1 MKAYVATSEK
11 QRLIMR
17 LILVLITSLTAVV
30 NAAEPYSP
38 PLRQDYPNNLYWG
51 DTHVHTYLSP
61 DAYPL
66 GSRVTPDEAYRF
78 AKGETI
84 LASGGDKVRLQRP
97 LDFLMVSDHAENMG
111 VMPRLAAGDPRLL
124 KTEDGR
130 RYFKLFPEL
139 PTLHDVLK
147 ARSLDEYQTKN
158 MALANAKAA
167 KGGDYGIDT
176 DFRREVWEGVV
187 AIAEKHN
194 DPGKFTTFAGY
205 EYSSATPAML
215 HRNVVYVGGPEYTRA
230 WLPFSSNDSKNPE
243 DLWSHLER
251 YRKESGSDVIAIPH
265 NTNISNG
272 QQFKTVTY
280 DGKPLTRDYASTK
293 SSIEPIMEVTQFK
306 GDSETHPLIS
316 PNDEFADFE
325 RLRLPKTEEMARQ
338 SYARGALK
346 TGLDLAAKLRVNP
359 YKLGMIGST
368 DTHQG
373 LATADEDNLAD
384 TGAYRYSTRLRFSAS
399 GYAAVWARENT
410 REAIFSAM
418 KRREVYATTGP
429 RITLRFF
436 GGWNFESDDAHDP
449 YLAEIGYRNGVP
461 MGGDLVQPGERRV
474 APTFLLHAVK
484 DPDGANLDRIQII
497 KGWRDIKGRLHEK
510 IHDVAWSGDRSIGKD
525 DKLPAV
531 GSSVDVKTASYLN
544 SIGSHSLSTTWTDP
558 DFNSKEAA
566 FYYVR
571 VLQIPTPR
579 WQTYDASF
587 YNLKEISEPA
597 VIQERAY
604 SSPIWYTPQ
613 SMGSE

>member
-84 LASGGDKVRLQRP
+84 VASGGDKVRLQRP

-124 KTEDGR
+124 KTEDGQR
-130 RYFKLFPEL
+130 NFKLLSEL
-139 PTLHDVLK
+139 PTLREMLK
-147 ARSLDEYQTKN
+147 AKSLEEYQTRY
-158 MALANAKAA
+158 MALATAKAA
-167 KGGDYGIDT
+167 KSGDYGIDT

-205 EYSSATPAML
+205 EYSSAAPAML
-215 HRNVVYVGGPEYTRA
+215 HRNVVYVGGPTHTRA
-230 WLPFSSNDSKNPE
+230 WLPFSSYDSKNPE

-265 NTNISNG
+265 NTNLSNG
-272 QQFKTVTY
+272 QQFNTVTY

-325 RLRLPKTEEMARQ
+325 TLRNPETEEIARQ

-346 TGLDLAAKLRVNP
+346 TGLEFAVKLGVNP

-384 TGAYRYSTRLRFSAS
+384 PGPYRYSSRLQFSAS

-436 GGWNFESDDAHDP
+436 GGWDFESDDALGPH
-449 YLAEIGYRNGVP
+449 LAEIGYRNGVP
-461 MGGDLVQPGERRV
+461 MGGDLVQPGARRE

-484 DPDGANLDRIQII
+484 DPVGANLDRIQII

-531 GSSVDVKTASYLN
+531 GSSVDVKSASYLN

>member
-1 MKAYVATSEK
+1 MVA
-11 QRLIMR
+11 
-17 LILVLITSLTAVV
+17 
-30 NAAEPYSP
+30 
-38 PLRQDYPNNLYWG
+38 
-51 DTHVHTYLSP
+51 
-61 DAYPL
+61 
-66 GSRVTPDEAYRF
+66 
-78 AKGETI
+78 
-84 LASGGDKVRLQRP
+84 
-97 LDFLMVSDHAENMG
+97 DHAENMG
-111 VMPRLAAGDPRLL
+111 VMPRLAVGDPRLL
-124 KTEDGR
+124 ETEDGQ
-130 RYFKLFPEL
+130 RYYKLFPEL
-139 PTLHDVLK
+139 PTLHEVLK
-147 ARSLDEYQTKN
+147 SRSLEEYRTRN
-158 MALANAKAA
+158 MALLSAKAA
-167 KGGDYGIDT
+167 KGGEYGIDA

-187 AIAEKHN
+187 AVAEKHN

-215 HRNVVYVGGPEYTRA
+215 HRNVVYVGGPMHTKA
-230 WLPFSSNDSKNPE
+230 WLPFSSIDSKNPE
-243 DLWSHLER
+243 DLWAHLKR

-280 DGKPLTRDYASTK
+280 DGKPLTRGYATTK

-316 PNDEFADFE
+316 PLDEFADFE
-325 RLRLPKTEEMARQ
+325 RLRPPQSEEIARQ

-346 TGLDLAAKLRVNP
+346 TGLDLAAELGVNP

-368 DTHQG
+368 DSHQG
-373 LATADEDNLAD
+373 LATAEEDNLAD
-384 TGAYRYSTRLRFSAS
+384 PGAYRYSMRLRFSAS

-436 GGWNFESDDAHDP
+436 GGWNFESDDAAAP
-449 YLAEIGYRNGVP
+449 YLAQIGYRNGVP
-461 MGGDLVQPGERRV
+461 MGGDLVQPGRSRKS
-474 APTFLLHAVK
+474 PTFLLHAVK

-497 KGWRDIKGRLHEK
+497 KGWRDKKGGLHEK
-510 IHDVAWSGDRSIGKD
+510 IYDVAWSGDRNIGKD

-531 GSSVDVKTASYLN
+531 GSTVDVKTASYLN
-544 SIGSHSLSTTWTDP
+544 SIGSYSLSTTWTDP
-558 DFNSKEAA
+558 DFNRKEAA

-579 WQTYDASF
+579 WQTYETSF
-587 YNLKEISEPA
+587 YDIKERPEPA

-604 SSPIWYTPQ
+604 SSPIWYTP
-613 SMGSE
+613 

>member
-1 MKAYVATSEK
+1 
-11 QRLIMR
+11 MR
-17 LILVLITSLTAVV
+17 SVIVLISLLGTTAS
-30 NAAEPYSP
+30 AAEPYSP
-38 PLRQDYPNNLYWG
+38 LLRQDYPNNVYWG

-66 GSRVTPDEAYRF
+66 GSRITPDQAYRF

-84 LASGGDKVRLQRP
+84 LASGGDKVRLSRP
-97 LDFLMVSDHAENMG
+97 LDFLMVADHAENMG

-124 KTEDGR
+124 KTEDGQ

-139 PTLHDVLK
+139 PTLREVLK
-147 ARSLDEYQTKN
+147 AKSLEEYQAKN
-158 MALANAKAA
+158 MALAMAKAA
-167 KGGDYGIDT
+167 KSGDYGVDT

-205 EYSSATPAML
+205 EYSSVTPAML
-215 HRNVVYVGGPEYTRA
+215 HRNVLYVGGPAQTKA
-230 WLPFSSNDSKNPE
+230 WLPFSANDSTNPE
-243 DLWSHLER
+243 DLWAHLER

-265 NTNISNG
+265 NANISNG
-272 QQFKTVTY
+272 EQFKTVTY
-280 DGKPLTRDYASTK
+280 DGTPLTRAYASTR

-306 GDSETHPLIS
+306 GDSETHPLVS
-316 PNDEFADFE
+316 PDDEFADFE
-325 RLRLPKTEEMARQ
+325 TLRNPKTQEIARQ
-338 SYARGALK
+338 SYVRGALK
-346 TGLDLAAKLRVNP
+346 TGLDLEAKLGVNP

-384 TGAYRYSTRLRFSAS
+384 TGPYRYSTSLQFSAS

-436 GGWNFESDDAHDP
+436 GGWNFHSNDAFGPH
-449 YLAEIGYRNGVP
+449 LAETGYRNGVP
-461 MGGDLVQPGERRV
+461 MGGDLVPFTGKGKRRK

-484 DPDGANLDRIQII
+484 DPDGANLDRIQVI
-497 KGWRDIKGRLHEK
+497 KGWRNRKGNLLEK
-510 IHDVAWSGDRSIGKD
+510 VYDVAWSGGRSIGKD
-525 DKLPAV
+525 GKLPAV
-531 GSSVDVKTASYLN
+531 GSTVDVESATYRNA
-544 SIGSHSLSTTWTDP
+544 IGSHSLSATWTDP
-558 DFNSKEAA
+558 DFDPKEAA

-579 WQTYDASF
+579 WQTFETSF
-587 YNLKEISEPA
+587 YGIKERPEPTT
-597 VIQERAY
+597 IQERAY
-604 SSPIWYTPQ
+604 SSPIWYTP
-613 SMGSE
+613 

>member
-84 LASGGDKVRLQRP
+84 VASGGDKVRLQRP

-124 KTEDGR
+124 KTEDGQR
-130 RYFKLFPEL
+130 NFKLLSEL
-139 PTLHDVLK
+139 PTLREMLK
-147 ARSLDEYQTKN
+147 AKSLEEYQTRY
-158 MALANAKAA
+158 MALATAKAA
-167 KGGDYGIDT
+167 KSGDYGIDT

-205 EYSSATPAML
+205 EYSSAAPAML
-215 HRNVVYVGGPEYTRA
+215 HRNVVYVGGPTHTRA
-230 WLPFSSNDSKNPE
+230 WLPFSSYDSKNPE

-265 NTNISNG
+265 NTNLSNG
-272 QQFKTVTY
+272 QQFNTVTY

-325 RLRLPKTEEMARQ
+325 TLRNPETEEIARQ

-346 TGLDLAAKLRVNP
+346 TGLEFAVKLGVNP

-384 TGAYRYSTRLRFSAS
+384 PGPYRYSSRLQFSAS

-436 GGWNFESDDAHDP
+436 GGWDFESDDALGPH
-449 YLAEIGYRNGVP
+449 LAEIGYRNGVP
-461 MGGDLVQPGERRV
+461 MGGDLVQPGARRE

-484 DPDGANLDRIQII
+484 DPIGANLDRIQII

-531 GSSVDVKTASYLN
+531 GSSVDVKSASYLN

-558 DFNSKEAA
+558 DFNSKDAA